1 MVATIYFALE
11 DVLALDPAGSKSL
24 FASRQGLLDF
34 ARVCDV
40 AQPEDVIRS
49 QLQALEQMLERY
61 TELSER
67 APNVVAAIRQCA
79 APFITTFG

>member
-1 MVATIYFALE
+1 MVATIYFAPE

-24 FASRQGLLDF
+24 FASRQGLLGF

-49 QLQALEQMLERY
+49 QLQALEVLARFA
-61 TELSER
+61 ELSER
-67 APNVVAAIRQCA
+67 APNVVAAIRRCA

>member
-1 MVATIYFALE
+1 MVATIYFAPE

-49 QLQALEQMLERY
+49 QLQALEQVLERY

-79 APFITTFG
+79 APFIPTFG

>member
-1 MVATIYFALE
+1 VVATIYFAPE

-49 QLQALEQMLERY
+49 QLQALERVLARF
-61 TELSER
+61 TELGER
-67 APNVVAAIRQCA
+67 APNVVASIRQCA